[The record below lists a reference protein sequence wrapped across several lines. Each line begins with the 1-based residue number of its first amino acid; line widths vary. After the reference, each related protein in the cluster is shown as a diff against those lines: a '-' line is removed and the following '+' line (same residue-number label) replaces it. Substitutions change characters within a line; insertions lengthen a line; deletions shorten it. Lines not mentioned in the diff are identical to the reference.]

1 MHQVNHYR
9 TTVLVS
15 YAVNIL
21 SGILKVFGCL
31 LLKFMSMRTPMLW
44 FQTRSDSIET
54 VQRHNMALDL
64 VHRRIY
70 YTCSENKSADLRS

>member
-1 MHQVNHYR
+1 MHQVSHYR

-31 LLKFMSMRTPMLW
+31 PNFLNLCPY
-44 FQTRSDSIET
+44 D
-54 VQRHNMALDL
+54 QRHEKTNVVVSDQ
-64 VHRRIY
+64 V
-70 YTCSENKSADLRS
+70 